1 MVLHARSV
9 IGTPTPPS
17 SRPKLRQVRVLL
29 AHEVGVATNE
39 ERGRYRSSDPK
50 RVLDD
55 ARAAAAYGVA
65 AGKPWEYSWMLG
77 RDGAVFTQAGEYRA
91 AHCLNFNAE
100 SAGVIF
106 LNALGLAPTEA
117 QIEAWWFLRGHAV
130 DLGVLAADHE
140 VWPHYRY
147 RATSCP
153 GVLATTPGARWN
165 APSGDPGA
173 RLGHLIDALTVPAVL
188 PPPLPAPDPDPIP
201 SPLPEVFRML
211 IIVGNDANHSDPRRW
226 VWDGGSVMR
235 LLTSEADYNRLL
247 ERDRVGLVKLHP
259 AFSTLASPFWMSAS
273 ELREYGQVAA

>member
-9 IGTPTPPS
+9 IGTPTPPA

-77 RDGAVFTQAGEYRA
+77 RDGSVFTQAGEFRA
-91 AHCLNFNAE
+91 SHCLNFNDE

-106 LNALGLAPTEA
+106 LNALDLPPTAA
-117 QIEAWWFLRGHAV
+117 QIDAWWFLRGHAV
-130 DLGVLAADHE
+130 DIGVLAPDHE

-153 GVLATTPGARWN
+153 GVLATPPGVRWA

-173 RLGHLIDALTVPAVL
+173 RLGHLIDALVIPAVPA
-188 PPPLPAPDPDPIP
+188 PPAPAPDPTPA
-201 SPLPEVFRML
+201 PEVLRML
-211 IIVGNDANHSDPRRW
+211 IIVGNDADRSDPRRW
-226 VWDGGSVMR
+226 VWDGGTVMR
-235 LLTSEADYNRLL
+235 LLTSEADYQRLI
-247 ERDRVGLVKLHP
+247 DRQTVGLVKLHP
-259 AFSTLASPFWMSAS
+259 YFSTLQSPFWMSAG
-273 ELREYGQVAA
+273 ELREYGQVA